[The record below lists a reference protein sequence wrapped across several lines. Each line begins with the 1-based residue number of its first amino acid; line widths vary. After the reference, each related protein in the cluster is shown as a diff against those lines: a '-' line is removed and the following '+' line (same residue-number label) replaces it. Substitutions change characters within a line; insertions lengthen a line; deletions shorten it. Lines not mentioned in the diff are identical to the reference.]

1 MRFSKVFLL
10 PVILAAAACG
20 SNDAPAGEATAQP
33 PVDASPSAAPTRA
46 VATLKTADG
55 KDAGTATL
63 LPAGDG
69 FRLAVQ
75 VVGLPAGE
83 HGIHLHMVG
92 KCEGP
97 KFESAGS
104 HWNPGDK
111 QHGLKNPKGPHAG
124 DMPNLTVGED
134 GRGIASDTIS
144 GGSVADLL
152 DADGAAVVVHAK
164 ADDQTTDP
172 SGNSGDRI
180 ACGEIDAG

>member
-1 MRFSKVFLL
+1 MRFSQAFVL
-10 PVILAAAACG
+10 PVIFAAAACG
-20 SNDAPAGEATAQP
+20 SNEAPAGEATADVP
-33 PVDASPSAAPTRA
+33 ADAAPSAAPTRA
-46 VATLKTADG
+46 VATLKTPDG

-83 HGIHLHMVG
+83 HGIHLHAVG

-104 HWNPGDK
+104 HWNPTDK
-111 QHGLKNPKGPHAG
+111 QHGMKNPQGPHAG
-124 DMPNLTVGED
+124 DMPNIEVGED
-134 GRGIASDTIS
+134 GRGIANDTLS
-144 GGSVADLL
+144 GSVADLL
-152 DADGAAVVVHAK
+152 DADGAAVVVHARP
-164 ADDQTTDP
+164 DDQTTDP

-180 ACGEIDAG
+180 ACGVIDAS